1 MSEQLR
7 FFPDESN
14 TQPKVDDKKKNQ
26 IIEKEEDVL
35 SDFDSEF
42 KIESQEEFSLCD
54 GAEYPKILL
63 PAHRRYHGRSSCTGL
78 HSNRNQKPQ

>member
-1 MSEQLR
+1 MNVKS
-7 FFPDESN
+7 FHFDEN
-14 TQPKVDDKKKNQ
+14 RRA

-54 GAEYPKILL
+54 GAEYIL
-63 PAHRRYHGRSSCTGL
+63 YHIKETVV
-78 HSNRNQKPQ
+78 KT